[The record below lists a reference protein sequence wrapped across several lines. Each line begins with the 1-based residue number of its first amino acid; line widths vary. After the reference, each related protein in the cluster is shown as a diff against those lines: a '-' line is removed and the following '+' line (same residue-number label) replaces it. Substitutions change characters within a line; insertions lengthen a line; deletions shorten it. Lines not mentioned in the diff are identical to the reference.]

1 MTADEQVPIEI
12 HTANAGRD
20 LYVARTQ
27 HFGLTDYV
35 LDHFVPLPDADV
47 DWTDRPPSELLAGQ
61 NEVVDFVGRERELAE
76 LVRWRDAS
84 GTGLHLVHAAGG
96 QGKTRLARQFATR
109 SVADGWTVLVAQH
122 PGAARPPIPGKAA
135 ARTLL
140 IVDYADRW
148 PRTTLER
155 VLCRDPGPALGAE
168 LKVLL
173 LARTAGPWW
182 LAVRYA
188 LRRAGYRLGEQAL
201 APLGGTEEQR
211 QQVYAA
217 AVRRFREAYRLPEVS
232 EPEPPGPLGDPSYR
246 SVLTLQMSALVAVD
260 AAARGETPPADPGA
274 LSDYL
279 LDREY
284 AHWAALHDG
293 GHVEVDPQVMGR
305 LVSVATLTRPVP
317 RPRAARTLTLVRL
330 ADSPRA
336 AESLLDDHQRSYPPT
351 RPETALEPLYPDRL
365 GEDFIARQL
374 PGGGGGDPWCADLPR
389 RLLAE
394 DVDGTGSVASGGESP
409 GADGPAATYR
419 HVVWTVLTETGRR
432 WPHVF
437 ENYVYPLLAA
447 EPAMI
452 LGMGGTALAVVA
464 ECAPV
469 AVLQAIEPA
478 LPKQRHVDLDPAVA
492 VILRRL
498 TEHHVKRTADIR
510 EYYHWY
516 SRLSERLAYAGRHDD
531 ALAAAE
537 KVVERLRSLN
547 RGGFHPYPELLAAAL
562 VNLGFRLTGVGR
574 DGDALA
580 ATRESVA
587 ILRALPQVGRD
598 RGSQLGVALNNLAVD
613 LNHTG
618 QSDDAFTV
626 IEEAVRILEPLAAD
640 SSADHRARYAMAL
653 GTRGATL
660 LNLNRPH
667 DALSPLTESAK
678 LYRNLTGTSPDTYA
692 PDLAKALHDV
702 GDAQVAV
709 QDWTAAEESV
719 AEAFQIRRR
728 LAEVNADA
736 YGLDFAS
743 SAVLA
748 ARIRIATGRPVEAA
762 ALLAE
767 SSEPHERLLAL
778 PDQEPRQLGDVPHGV
793 RSRASRLASFLL
805 TYSEVLTD
813 LERHEDALAASRRAV
828 DVCRKLVADAGNAYR
843 GELIVALNSLAVDL
857 TRLGQREAGR
867 ATVAEAVTLAREVAV
882 GGPPTAR
889 FNLAMVLH
897 GSAIGLMQADTLPEA
912 LGTLDEAIAIWTELA
927 ADGHVEHVARLA
939 ASVSVRGMLL
949 AGLGR
954 LDEAVPGLER
964 AVALY
969 RQLDERHLAMHAR
982 YFGTTLRTLSGLRFA
997 AGEPQAALAH
1007 ADLAV
1012 ALYEDVAR
1020 RSGAMESLPVAYLE
1034 QARILAVLG
1043 RDAEAHAAD
1052 EAALAHERSRDDL
1065 GEPRGET
1072 VGELPAKA
1080 RLFNERG
1087 YLQLQAG
1094 RLPLA
1099 LDLLGLACDCFRR
1112 CGDGR
1117 GEIMALENVYSVHR
1131 AARRYPEAA
1140 GIIHQ
1145 VLERSA
1151 AWGFD
1156 DKIRQYLLEI
1166 LLACKDLEELGWT
1179 PIVVRDPDPEEDLNR
1194 IVAELGEDVLRDR
1207 MVLVVS
1213 PEQAILEIV
1222 GSLTAAER
1230 HRFLSAVEKWLP
1242 DEGRLHL
1249 SPPDAPTT
1257 C

>member
-12 HTANAGRD
+12 RTANAGRD

-35 LDHFVPLPDADV
+35 LDRFVPLQDADV

-76 LVRWRDAS
+76 LVRWRDAA
-84 GTGLHLVHAAGG
+84 GTGLHLVHGAGG

-122 PGAARPPIPGKAA
+122 PGAARPPILGKAA

-217 AVRRFREAYRLPEVS
+217 AVRRFREAYRLPEES

-260 AAARGETPPADPGA
+260 AAARGETPPAAPGA

-293 GHVEVDPQVMGR
+293 GHVEAGPQVMGR

-351 RPETALEPLYPDRL
+351 RPDTALEPLYPDRL

-374 PGGGGGDPWCADLPR
+374 PASGGGGDPWCADLPR

-394 DVDGTGSVASGGESP
+394 DVDGTGAAASGGESP

-419 HVVWTVLTETGRR
+419 HVAWTVLTETGRR

-498 TEHHVKRTADIR
+498 TEHHVERTADIR
-510 EYYHWY
+510 EHYHWY

-547 RGGFHPYPELLAAAL
+547 RGGFDPYPELLAAAL

-587 ILRALPQVGRD
+587 ILRALPQIGRD

-618 QSDDAFTV
+618 RSDDAFTV
-626 IEEAVRILEPLAAD
+626 IEEAVRILEPLAAR

-660 LNLNRPH
+660 LNLNRPQ
-667 DALSPLTESAK
+667 DALSSLTESAR
-678 LYRNLTGTSPDTYA
+678 LYRSLTGTSPDTYS

-702 GDAQVAV
+702 GEAQAAV

-719 AEAFQIRRR
+719 AEALQIRRR
-728 LAEVNADA
+728 LAQVNEDA
-736 YGLDFAS
+736 YALDFAS

-767 SSEPHERLLAL
+767 SSGPHERLLTL
-778 PDQEPRQLGDVPHGV
+778 PDQEPRQLGDVPRGV
-793 RSRASRLASFLL
+793 RSRAARLASFLL

-828 DVCRKLVADAGNAYR
+828 DIYRKLVADAGNAYR
-843 GELIVALNSLAVDL
+843 GPLIVALNSLAVDL

-912 LGTLDEAIAIWTELA
+912 LGTLDEAIAIWAELA
-927 ADGHVEHVARLA
+927 ADGHAEHIARLA
-939 ASVSVRGMLL
+939 ASMSVRGMLL

-997 AGEPQAALAH
+997 AGEPEAALAH

-1020 RSGAMESLPVAYLE
+1020 RAGALDSLSVAYLE

-1052 EAALAHERSRDDL
+1052 EAALAHERSRNDPC
-1065 GEPRGET
+1065 ERRGEE
-1072 VGELPAKA
+1072 VGELAAKA
-1080 RLFNERG
+1080 HLFNERG
-1087 YLQLQAG
+1087 YLHLQAG

-1099 LDLLGLACDCFRR
+1099 LDLLGLARDCYRR
-1112 CGDGR
+1112 CGDGA
-1117 GEIMALENVYSVHR
+1117 GEILAMENICFVHR

-1140 GIIHQ
+1140 GIVQQI
-1145 VLERSA
+1145 LERSA

-1156 DKIRQYLLEI
+1156 DKVRQYLLEI
-1166 LLACKDLEELGWT
+1166 LIACRNLEEFGGN
-1179 PIVVRDPDPEEDLNR
+1179 PIVVREPDPGEDLSR
-1194 IVAELGEDVLRDR
+1194 IVAERGEDVQRDR
-1207 MVLVVS
+1207 EVLVVS
-1213 PEQAILEIV
+1213 PEQTILEIV
-1222 GSLTAAER
+1222 GNLTAAER
-1230 HRFLSAVEKWLP
+1230 HRFLSAVEEWLLG
-1242 DEGRLHL
+1242 EGH
-1249 SPPDAPTT
+1249 AT
-1257 C
+1257 